1 VPASD
6 GVNPPYNRPHPSCFT
21 TYIFFQLQNTNKV
34 TKKKLIK
41 KVRFRLVAEKKVII
55 FSAIKVN
62 INEEKTI
69 QITLNYF
76 LKNQRESEREKG

>member
-1 VPASD
+1 
-6 GVNPPYNRPHPSCFT
+6 
-21 TYIFFQLQNTNKV
+21 
-34 TKKKLIK
+34 
-41 KVRFRLVAEKKVII
+41 LVAEKKVII